1 MSTAESTAVID
12 RVLDPLLDC
21 FTPEVARKVAAM
33 RADAKTQSRVDELA
47 AKANE
52 GELTASE
59 QLEYDRIR
67 ELYHFVTIVQ
77 AKARKF
83 LKMHSAA

>member
-1 MSTAESTAVID
+1 MSTADSNAVID

-21 FTPEVARKVAAM
+21 FTPDVARKVVDM
-33 RADAKTQSRVDELA
+33 RADPKTQARVDELA

-52 GELTASE
+52 GDLTPSE
-59 QLEYDRIR
+59 QAEYDRIL
-67 ELYHFVTIVQ
+67 ELFHFVTIVQ

-83 LKMHSAA
+83 LKLHSAA